1 MNDRQFK
8 FILFNFTNNER
19 REFVTRDRT
28 MNEAISK
35 AYVKTH
41 SLRKNG
47 KDNWQI
53 ISATDSVT
61 NSL

>member
-1 MNDRQFK
+1 MSNREFK
-8 FILFNFTNNER
+8 FILFNFANQER
-19 REFVTRDRT
+19 KEFVTKNKS
-28 MNEAISK
+28 MNEAISE
-35 AYVKTH
+35 AYIRAH
-41 SLRKNG
+41 GLRKTG